1 MAIILREL
9 FVHGQCRKT
18 TLSAAPEDVRQ
29 TMKRRNM
36 RKKTFVAVIA
46 VSTCMLFSG
55 AAFVQSGDDKK
66 GETGTRDVR
75 EKPSDTGSLTDAQK
89 SSVKSILSKYKAST
103 LTADDA
109 KAIHRSFKDAGIRG
123 GPGLNKAV
131 ISAGFDSDKLRDL
144 DPPPDRT
151 SRGD

>member
-1 MAIILREL
+1 
-9 FVHGQCRKT
+9 
-18 TLSAAPEDVRQ
+18 
-29 TMKRRNM
+29 M

-66 GETGTRDVR
+66 GETGTR
-75 EKPSDTGSLTDAQK
+75 
-89 SSVKSILSKYKAST
+89 
-103 LTADDA
+103 
-109 KAIHRSFKDAGIRG
+109 G

-144 DPPPDRT
+144 DPPPDRK
-151 SRGD
+151 SRGE